1 MKPQPAERIESVRGG
16 PAFAGEQR
24 ADVCRDGERA
34 DFIRRIGSE
43 VQDLLDETVQV
54 GFNRSVPVRVE
65 FAAQIL
71 EPEIANEISIEAI
84 LLSNRGQKSAGK
96 LEV

>member
-1 MKPQPAERIESVRGG
+1 
-16 PAFAGEQR
+16 
-24 ADVCRDGERA
+24 
-34 DFIRRIGSE
+34 
-43 VQDLLDETVQV
+43 V